1 MSWSAQLSGL
11 GPWQLVLPSS
21 PFVAFNVSTDAAQ
34 VDSLTIPFY
43 LAVASA
49 ILLVLHV
56 VASTYP
62 VRVLQKCVARIV
74 CPPKRQ
80 GYVDSDS
87 GFAEYPDLNQ
97 PLVVA
102 LGGSVVYGFKFARFL
117 GCLAFLGLCIA
128 SWLRRSEQG
137 SPSLKPLDQPQ
148 LAVCAT
154 AAYASILG
162 LFSVTTKLRQ
172 SRTASTHLVIVLLAL
187 FSVYA
192 YRDLYPLLTF
202 TEEPQDLHE
211 GRLLWAKLAILT
223 SISIILPVMC
233 PTQYIPVDPE
243 HPSESIN
250 PEQTASWL
258 SFSLYTW
265 LDPIVVKAQRVSH
278 LSRDQ
283 LPPLADYDCARNL
296 RKQSF
301 PHLDAFASKRKQ
313 RLFFGLMRVFRT
325 EYATLTLLVIL
336 RVISTL
342 AAPVGINKLLEYLE
356 TGGIGA
362 TVRPWVWIAVI
373 FVGQF
378 FGSIIFQW
386 YIFLTTR
393 TIVHAECIITQLVFE
408 HALRIRIKAEVPD
421 SDNGPTDSTITTPD
435 SASVSESATAVEGSR
450 EGSPDEGQ
458 HSTNDT
464 TTSMSKGKPQ
474 SKDKLDDTGGGKS
487 VSSTENFVGK
497 INNLITTDLGNI
509 TDGRDFL
516 LVFPYVPLQLVLC
529 TWFLYHILDW
539 SAFVGLAVMILL
551 FPLPGMVA
559 KKIQTVQRTRMEK
572 TDARVQ
578 TVTETMNAL
587 RMVKL
592 FGWEKKM
599 NERIREKRE
608 VELVWTW
615 KYRILDLANNT
626 LNFIIPLF
634 TMMACYA
641 TYTVVMGKQLTVF
654 DIMKGQLSMI
664 FWMVPPIIQAKVSLG
679 RINDFLNNTELL
691 DGYALHRE
699 DQPQISPPEVRDED
713 SEVIGFRD
721 AVFTWSNESN
731 GTSTRS
737 RRKFKLRTDEV
748 LFKQGCI
755 NIVVGPT
762 GSGKTSLLMALL
774 GEMHFVPTGPNS
786 WYNLPRRGGVAYA
799 PQESWVQNETIRD
812 NILFGAAYDEARY
825 KKVVYQCAL
834 ERDLELF
841 KAGDRTE
848 VGEKGLTLRVTLAR
862 AVYSDAEILLLDDV
876 LAALDVHTS
885 KWIVEKC
892 FAGDLLKNRTVIL
905 VTHNVAVVSPVA
917 QYVVSLSSNGRIASQ
932 GTLSEAI
939 ATNDKLAAEVAK
951 EQEGLEREEEVVD
964 NAEQVPQN
972 KGDGKLVLEE
982 EILEGRVSWSAL
994 NLYFANLG
1002 GGHTMLFWFA
1012 FLFLIAATEVI
1023 NVVQTWFL
1031 GYWASQYEHRLPS
1044 EVNVKFYLSVYGAL
1058 LLLGSCLYIPGY
1070 ILYYQGTLRASR
1082 AIHKKLVEAV
1092 LGTTLRWLDMTPT
1105 SRVITRCTQDIR
1117 AIDGPFAQELSWVIE
1132 LTISLLFKLGAVVL
1146 FTPLFLLPGVL
1157 VGVVGIWVGRVYM
1170 KAQLSVKREMSNAKA
1185 PVLGHFGA
1193 AIAGLTSIRAYG
1205 AQDAFRRQSL
1215 ERIDCYSRSA
1225 RTFFNLNRWV
1235 CIRIDLVGA
1244 LFTGALAAYL
1254 VYGRTSEAGN
1264 VGFSL
1269 NMAIGFSSMILYW
1282 VRILNNAEVDGN
1294 VERINSYI
1302 NIEQEPQP
1310 SEGGQPPAHWP
1321 TSGDLAVEKLSAR
1334 YSGDGPKVLHDLSF
1348 HVKSGERV
1356 GIVGR
1361 TGSGKSSLTLSLLRC
1376 IPTEGTVYYD
1386 GIPTSSL
1393 NLDALRSNIT
1403 IIPQIPELLSG
1414 TLRQNLD
1421 PFDQHDDATLN
1432 NALRSA
1438 GLFSIQDDLDD
1449 GRLTLDS
1456 AIAGGGS
1463 NLSVGQRQII
1473 ALARAMVRGSKLLIL
1488 DEDYKTDTVIQTSL
1502 RHEMRNVTQLI
1513 VAHRLQTIMDADK
1526 IMVLDAGRIVEFG
1539 SPNELL
1545 RNEQGSLRALVDQSG
1560 DKDALYGM
1568 TDREEIAS

>member
-1 MSWSAQLSGL
+1 MSWSAQLRGL

-102 LGGSVVYGFKFARFL
+102 LGGALYSL
-117 GCLAFLGLCIA
+117 LAEKSA
-128 SWLRRSEQG
+128 
-137 SPSLKPLDQPQ
+137 
-148 LAVCAT
+148 AT
-154 AAYASILG
+154 AGWSQLPRNFGRVEPLLLILW
-162 LFSVTTKLRQ
+162 
-172 SRTASTHLVIVLLAL
+172 IVLLTL
-187 FSVYA
+187 FS
-192 YRDLYPLLTF
+192 
-202 TEEPQDLHE
+202 DLHE

-243 HPSESIN
+243 DPYESIN

-265 LDPIVVKAQRVSH
+265 LDPVVVKAQRVSH

-296 RKQSF
+296 RKRNF
-301 PHLDAFASKRKQ
+301 PHVDAFASKRKQ
-313 RLFFGLMRVFRT
+313 HLFIGLMRVFRT

-362 TVRPWVWIAVI
+362 TVRPWVWIVVI
-373 FVGQF
+373 F
-378 FGSIIFQW
+378 
-386 YIFLTTR
+386 TR
-393 TIVHAECIITQLVFE
+393 AIVHTECIITQLVFE

-421 SDNGPTDSTITTPD
+421 SDNGPTDSTVTTPD

-458 HSTNDT
+458 HSTTDT
-464 TTSMSKGKPQ
+464 TT
-474 SKDKLDDTGGGKS
+474 GGKS

-559 KKIQTVQRTRMEK
+559 KKIQTVQRTKMEK

-599 NERIREKRE
+599 NERIYEKRE

-641 TYTVVMGKQLTVF
+641 TYTVVMGKQLTASRVFSSMTVF
-654 DIMKGQLSMI
+654 DIMRGQLSMI

-737 RRKFKLRTDEV
+737 RRKFKLRTDVV

-848 VGEKGLTLRVTLAR
+848 VGEKGLTLSGGQKARVTLAR

-905 VTHNVAVVSPVA
+905 VTHNVAVGLFRRLLP
-917 QYVVSLSSNGRIASQ
+917 
-932 GTLSEAI
+932 TD
-939 ATNDKLAAEVAK
+939 DKLAAEVAK

-964 NAEQVPQN
+964 TAEQAPQK
-972 KGDGKLVLEE
+972 KGDGKLVLQE

-994 NLYFANLG
+994 SLYFANLG

-1132 LTISLLFKLGAVVL
+1132 LTITLLFKLGAVVL

-1215 ERIDCYSRSA
+1215 ERIDYYSRSA
-1225 RTFFNLNRWV
+1225 RTFYNLNRWV

-1294 VERINSYI
+1294 SVERINSYI

-1334 YSGDGPKVLHDLSF
+1334 YSVDGPKVLHDLSF

-1361 TGSGKSSLTLSLLRC
+1361 TGSGK
-1376 IPTEGTVYYD
+1376 
-1386 GIPTSSL
+1386 
-1393 NLDALRSNIT
+1393 
-1403 IIPQIPELLSG
+1403 PELLSG

-1438 GLFSIQDDLDD
+1438 VLLQGVV
-1449 GRLTLDS
+1449 
-1456 AIAGGGS
+1456 AI
-1463 NLSVGQRQII
+1463 LSVGQRQII

-1488 DEDYKTDTVIQTSL
+1488 DEGVFAWVIQGMAIDSFGQIIATSAIDYKTDTVIQTSL

>member
-1 MSWSAQLSGL
+1 MSWSAQLSSPGR
-11 GPWQLVLPSS
+11 WQAVLLNS
-21 PFVAFNVSTDAAQ
+21 PFVAFGVSTDAYTQ
-34 VDSLTIPFY
+34 GDSLTIPVY
-43 LAVASA
+43 VAVASA
-49 ILLVLHV
+49 TLLACHV
-56 VASTYP
+56 IASTYP
-62 VRVLQKCVARIV
+62 VQVLRRCVARII

-80 GYVDSDS
+80 GYVDSGS
-87 GFAEYPDLNQ
+87 GFVECPDLNK

-102 LGGSVVYGFKFARFL
+102 LGGPVVYGFKFARFF

-128 SWLRRSEQG
+128 SWLNMFDQNYLSFK
-137 SPSLKPLDQPQ
+137 LLDQSQ
-148 LAVCAT
+148 LAVCAA

-162 LFSVTTKLRQ
+162 LISVTTRPRH
-172 SRTASTHLVIVLLAL
+172 SRTASTHLAVVLLAL

-211 GRLLWAKLAILT
+211 GRLLWAKLVILT
-223 SISIILPVMC
+223 TISIILPVMC

-243 HPSESIN
+243 HPSDPTN

-265 LDPIVVKAQRVSH
+265 LDPIVVKAQRVPH

-283 LPPLADYDCARNL
+283 LPPLADYDYARNL
-296 RKQSF
+296 RKRSF
-301 PHLDAFASKRKQ
+301 PVRQSPLLLKSI
-313 RLFFGLMRVFRT
+313 
-325 EYATLTLLVIL
+325 EYATMTLLIIL
-336 RVISTL
+336 HVISTL

-356 TGGIGA
+356 TGGIDA
-362 TVRPWVWIAVI
+362 TVRPWVWIVVI
-373 FVGQF
+373 FAGQF
-378 FGSIIFQW
+378 FGTIVFQW
-386 YIFLTTR
+386 YLFLTTR
-393 TIVHAECIITQLVFE
+393 AIVHVESIITQLVFE
-408 HALRIRIKAEVPD
+408 HALRIRMKAELPD
-421 SDNGPTDSTITTPD
+421 SDNCPADSTVTTPD
-435 SASVSESATAVEGSR
+435 SASVSESVTAVEDSR
-450 EGSPDEGQ
+450 ESSPDEGQ
-458 HSTNDT
+458 HSTTDT
-464 TTSMSKGKPQ
+464 TTSVSKGKPKSQ
-474 SKDKLDDTGGGKS
+474 DKLDDTGGGKS
-487 VSSTENFVGK
+487 VSGAENFVGK

-509 TDGRDFL
+509 TGGRDFL
-516 LVFPYVPLQLVLC
+516 FLFPYVPLQLVLC

-559 KKIQTVQRTRMEK
+559 KKIQTVQRTKMEK

-578 TVTETMNAL
+578 IVTETMNAL

-592 FGWEKKM
+592 FGWENKM
-599 NERIREKRE
+599 NERICEKRE
-608 VELVWTW
+608 VELMWTW
-615 KYRILDLANNT
+615 KYRILELANST
-626 LNFIIPLF
+626 LNFVIPLF

-641 TYTVVMGKQLTVF
+641 TYTAVMGKQLTVF
-654 DIMKGQLSMI
+654 DIMRGQLSMI
-664 FWMVPPIIQAKVSLG
+664 FWMLPPIIQAKVSLG
-679 RINDFLNNTELL
+679 RVDDFLNNTELL
-691 DGYALHRE
+691 DGYASHE
-699 DQPQISPPEVRDED
+699 GDQISPPEVGDED
-713 SEVIGFRD
+713 LEAIGFRD
-721 AVFTWSNESN
+721 A
-731 GTSTRS
+731 S
-737 RRKFKLRTDEV
+737 RRKFRLRIDDEV
-748 LFKQGCI
+748 FFKRGCI

-762 GSGKTSLLMALL
+762 GAGKTSILMALL
-774 GEMHFVPTGPNS
+774 GEMHFVPSSPSS
-786 WYNLPRRGGVAYA
+786 WYNLPRKGGVAYA

-812 NILFGAAYDEARY
+812 NILFGAPYDEVRY

-841 KAGDRTE
+841 EAGDRTE

-862 AVYSDAEILLLDDV
+862 AVYSNAEILLLDDV

-885 KWIVEKC
+885 KWIVENC
-892 FAGDLLKNRTVIL
+892 FAGDLIRNRTVIL

-939 ATNDKLAAEVAK
+939 ATDDKLAAEVAK
-951 EQEGLEREEEVVD
+951 EQEGLEKDEEVAGT
-964 NAEQVPQN
+964 AEQVPQ
-972 KGDGKLVLEE
+972 KKDGKLVLEE

-1002 GGHTMLFWFA
+1002 GGHTRLFWFA
-1012 FLFLIAATEVI
+1012 FLFLLAVTEII

-1044 EVNVKFYLSVYGAL
+1044 EVDVKFYLSVYGAL
-1058 LLLGSCLYIPGY
+1058 LLLGACLYIPGY
-1070 ILYYQGTLRASR
+1070 LLYYRGTLRASR
-1082 AIHKKLVEAV
+1082 AIHKRLVEAV
-1092 LGTTLRWLDMTPT
+1092 LGTTLRWLDTTPT

-1132 LTISLLFKLGAVVL
+1132 LTITLLFRLGAVVL

-1157 VGVVGIWVGRVYM
+1157 VGVVGIWVGRIYM

-1205 AQDAFRRQSL
+1205 AQDAFRCQSL
-1215 ERIDCYSRSA
+1215 ERIDYYSRSA
-1225 RTFFNLNRWV
+1225 RTFYNLNRWV
-1235 CIRIDLVGA
+1235 CVRIDLIGA

-1282 VRILNNAEVDGN
+1282 VRILNSAEVDGS

-1302 NIEQEPQP
+1302 NVEQEPKP
-1310 SEGGQPPAHWP
+1310 SEGGQPPAYWP
-1321 TSGDLAVEKLSAR
+1321 TSGDLAVERLSAR
-1334 YSGDGPKVLHDLSF
+1334 YSSDGPKVLHDLSF

-1386 GIPTSSL
+1386 GIPTSSI

-1449 GRLTLDS
+1449 GRLSLDS

-1488 DEDYKTDTVIQTSL
+1488 DEDYKTDTVIQSSL
-1502 RHEMRNVTQLI
+1502 RYEMQNVTQLI
-1513 VAHRLQTIMDADK
+1513 IAHRLQTIMDADK
-1526 IMVLDAGRIVEFG
+1526 IVSVNPHLFTKTLTMTFRRIVEFG
-1539 SPNELL
+1539 NPKELL
-1545 RNEQGSLRALVDQSG
+1545 QNEQGILRALVDQSG
-1560 DKDALYGM
+1560 DKNALYVM
-1568 TDREEIAS
+1568 ADRGDITS